1 MNYNNNR
8 FDLSN
13 YLIHFFRDVNLDSG
27 SPVMMP
33 DHMGFQNLYED
44 TSFPAFFMLRA
55 ALRNGR
61 LWATQSIRN
70 NKPTIYGL
78 CPAVCFTEMPIA
90 AFLEAGFKRYK
101 SGQAM
106 SSFAFV
112 FPKDT
117 LFKLGARPVISGL
130 SEGVPSTA
138 KYNSEGYRMLPTEAM
153 PLMEQYRYVT
163 YNLGERNIDWTHERE
178 WRFPYRDDI
187 SNYNEEIKEYGIAS
201 NWYDIP
207 GLDFLSNEVQIQNM
221 GVIVQTAQQV
231 QLIISDM
238 LTLVDSRQARLN
250 SFGFVLNTSL
260 LPSIEQLQHPS
271 QTSQAISDAM
281 VDLKPY
287 FSITDEESR
296 DFNYKFSKIVSDIEE
311 NSEQPISGELG
322 GCWLWLHD
330 NTAPL
335 TRALL
340 KEGRVFVTKEGRY
353 LAYLTE
359 FFGHRG
365 LRQREAMTKQL
376 AEFIQTEFNMSCCY
390 FSVLNSINP
399 MGVPSYAGYFNED
412 ISFFNC
418 AWSASSGN

>member
-1 MNYNNNR
+1 MNNNNR

-13 YLIHFFRDVNLDSG
+13 YLIHFFRNIDLDSS

-33 DHMGFQNLYED
+33 EHMGFHNLYED

-70 NKPTIYGL
+70 NQPTIYGP

-101 SGQAM
+101 NGQAM
-106 SSFAFV
+106 SPFAFV

-130 SEGVPSTA
+130 SKDVQLTA
-138 KYNSEGYRMLPTEAM
+138 RYSSEGYRMLPNEAM
-153 PLMEQYRYVT
+153 PPIEQYRYVT

-178 WRFPYRDDI
+178 WRFPYRGEI
-187 SNYNEEIKEYGIAS
+187 SNYNEEIKEYGIVS
-201 NWYDIP
+201 NWDDIP

-238 LTLVDSRQARLN
+238 LALVDSRQAHLH
-250 SFGFVLNTSL
+250 SFGFVLNASL

-271 QTSQAISDAM
+271 QTSQAISNAM

-287 FSITDEESR
+287 FSITDEESNN
-296 DFNYKFSKIVSDIEE
+296 FNYNFSKIVSDIEKD
-311 NSEQPISGELG
+311 SGQPISGELG

-340 KEGRVFVTKEGRY
+340 RDGRVFVTKEGRY
-353 LAYLTE
+353 LAYLPE
-359 FFGHRG
+359 FSDRRG
-365 LRQREAMTKQL
+365 LRQREDMTKQL
-376 AEFIQTEFNMSCCY
+376 AESIQAEFNMSCCY
-390 FSVLNSINP
+390 FSVLNSNNA
-399 MGVPSYAGYFNED
+399 MEVPSYAGFFNED

-418 AWSASSGN
+418 AWSASNYN